1 MGRYVFKLP
10 DVGEGTAEAEIAA
23 WHVNV
28 GDVVEE
34 DQLIVDV
41 MTDKATVELTAPVS
55 GKVMATHGEAGAM
68 AAVGGPLIEFEVE
81 GEGNAADGEA
91 VAAEAPVREAEV
103 TPKPEPEVA
112 AKAKP
117 EPKPEPS
124 PAARPAAAAK
134 PAIATRTPGD
144 KPLASPAVRKRAFE
158 LGVPLQFVAGSGPG
172 GRISHA
178 DLDAYVASG
187 GQTGGG
193 GAGPRYAERTGVRE
207 EKVIGLRRKIAEKM
221 QESKRNIPHFAY
233 VEEVDVTELEALRQ
247 HLNANR
253 RDDQP
258 KLTLLPF
265 FMRAMVQIMPEFP
278 QVNSTYDDEAGVLH
292 VHEALHIGVATQ
304 TPGGLIVPVVRHAEA
319 RDIWDCAGE
328 IARVSQAA
336 RDGKAKREELSG
348 STITISSLGPLG
360 GIAATPVI
368 NHPEVA
374 IIGPNKMVERPVVQD
389 GQVRVR
395 KMMNISSSFD
405 HRIVDGY
412 DAASFIQ
419 RLKSLLEH
427 PATIFMD

>member
-23 WHVNV
+23 WHVKV
-28 GDVVEE
+28 GDMVEE

-41 MTDKATVELTAPVS
+41 MTDKATVELTSPVS
-55 GKVMATHGEAGAM
+55 GKVVATHGEAGAM

-81 GEGNAADGEA
+81 GEGNVADGEEL
-91 VAAEAPVREAEV
+91 VAEAPVQEAGVAPE
-103 TPKPEPEVA
+103 PEPEVA

-117 EPKPEPS
+117 EPKPEPASS
-124 PAARPAAAAK
+124 PKAVAAER
-134 PAIATRTPGD
+134 PAIATRRPGD
-144 KPLASPAVRKRAFE
+144 RPLASPAVRRRAFE
-158 LGVPLQFVAGSGPG
+158 LGVPLQFVPGSGPG
-172 GRISHA
+172 GRITHA

-187 GQTGGG
+187 GQTGA
-193 GAGPRYAERTGVRE
+193 GARARYAERSGVRE

-221 QESKRNIPHFAY
+221 QQSKRNIPHFAY

-253 RDDQP
+253 GDDQP

-265 FMRAMVQIMPEFP
+265 LMRAVVQAVPDFP
-278 QVNSTYDDEAGVLH
+278 QVNAIFDDEAGV
-292 VHEALHIGVATQ
+292 VYYHEALHIGIATQ
-304 TPGGLIVPVVRHAEA
+304 TPNGLMVPVVRHAEA
-319 RDIWDCAGE
+319 RDIWDCAAE
-328 IARVSQAA
+328 LARVSGAA
-336 RDGKAKREELSG
+336 RAGKATREELTG
-348 STITISSLGPLG
+348 STITITSLGPLG
-360 GIAATPVI
+360 GVAATPVI

-374 IIGPNKMVERPVVQD
+374 IIGPNRIIERPVVRD
-389 GQVRVR
+389 GQITVR
-395 KMMNISSSFD
+395 KMMNLSSSFD

-419 RLKSLLEH
+419 RLKGLLEH